1 VFEIKP
7 VAIVLPPPPRV
18 SRWRVAGRA
27 IALFVRLSD
36 YAVVLGPR
44 YLADRVVRGRVEAQ
58 TRLARRMV
66 RRIERLGATY
76 VKFGQMIASRADLL
90 PAHVIGELAALLD
103 NVTPMTQREFDR
115 QWQAA
120 VRRQP
125 KLATLEFSGRC
136 LGSGS
141 IACVYEAVLPA
152 SSGEPAAGT
161 ALAVKLQRPGIA
173 RRMATDL
180 ALLTAFTRL
189 AEKMPQAGGAPLADL
204 IDYMNRAIYGQLDF
218 VREALHTEQLA
229 KNLAA
234 LPGVVVPTV
243 RSELSDREVLVTD
256 LIPGLSDSGP
266 AALDPGQRTAAA
278 ALALAAVGQMVFS
291 DGFVHCDLHPGNLY
305 IRADGSVVILD
316 AGYCVDM
323 PEAIRDHLAEFFA
336 NLQAGNGVRC
346 GQIMYDSA
354 LNSESSGDRSV
365 FIDEIAELVAAS
377 TGPEHRFEMA
387 EFGQGVFEA
396 QNRHG
401 VHPPSDF
408 AFPLMSLMIAEG
420 TLRGFWPDLQMPDAV
435 ARL

>member
-1 VFEIKP
+1 MFEIKP
-7 VAIVLPPPPRV
+7 VAILIPPPPRV
-18 SRWRVAGRA
+18 SRWRLAGRA
-27 IALFVRLSD
+27 VALAVRFAD
-36 YAVVLGPR
+36 YAAVLGPL
-44 YLADRVVRGRVEAQ
+44 YLLDRVRRGRVEAQ
-58 TRLARRMV
+58 RRLARRAV

-90 PAHVIGELAALLD
+90 PPHVIGELAALLD
-103 NVTPMTQREFDR
+103 DVTPMTKRDFDR

-120 VRRQP
+120 VQRQP
-125 KLATLEFSGRC
+125 RLAGLQFSGRC

-141 IACVYEAVLPA
+141 IACVYEATLPA
-152 SSGEPAAGT
+152 ESGDPAGS

-180 ALLTAFTRL
+180 ALMTAFTRV

-229 KNLAA
+229 RNLEA
-234 LPGVVVPTV
+234 LPGVLVPTV
-243 RSELSDREVLVTD
+243 RGELSDREVLVTD

-266 AALDPGQRTAAA
+266 AALDPAQRTASAGT
-278 ALALAAVGQMVFS
+278 ALAAVGQMVFA

-305 IRADGSVVILD
+305 IRADGTVVILD

-323 PEAIRDHLAEFFA
+323 PEAIRDHLAGFFT

-346 GQIMYDSA
+346 GEIMFDSA
-354 LNSESSGDRSV
+354 LNSQSSGDRDV
-365 FIDEIAELVAAS
+365 FIGEIAELVAAS
-377 TGPEHRFEMA
+377 TAPGHRFEMA

-420 TLRGFWPDLQMPDAV
+420 TLRSFWPDLQMPAAV
-435 ARL
+435 ARI

>member
-7 VAIVLPPPPRV
+7 AVLIIASPPRV
-18 SRWRVAGRA
+18 SRWRLARRA
-27 IALFVRLSD
+27 VGLFLRLGG
-36 YAVVLGPR
+36 YVGVLGPR
-44 YLADRVVRGRVEAQ
+44 YLVDRIRRGRVEAQ
-58 TRLARRMV
+58 TRLARRAV
-66 RRIERLGATY
+66 RRVERLGATY

-90 PAHVIGELAALLD
+90 PPHVIAELATLLD
-103 NVTPMTQREFDR
+103 DVTPMTSRAFER
-115 QWQAA
+115 QWRAA
-120 VRRQP
+120 RERRP
-125 KLATLEFSGRC
+125 ELAELRFTGRC

-141 IACVYEAVLPA
+141 IACVYEATLP
-152 SSGEPAAGT
+152 GT
-161 ALAVKLQRPGIA
+161 DGDTTLAVKLQRPGIA
-173 RRMATDL
+173 RLMATDL
-180 ALLTAFTRL
+180 ALLTAFTRV
-189 AEKMPQAGGAPLADL
+189 AEKLPQAGGAPMADL

-218 VREALHTEQLA
+218 VREAVHTEQLA
-229 KNLAA
+229 KNLAS

-243 RSELSDREVLVTD
+243 RTELSDGQVLITD

-266 AALDPGQRTAAA
+266 AALEPERRNAAA

-305 IRADGSVVILD
+305 IRADGTVVILD

-323 PEAIRDHLAEFFA
+323 PEPIRDHLAEFFS
-336 NLQAGNGVRC
+336 NLLAGNGIRC
-346 GQIMYDSA
+346 GEIMYDSA
-354 LNSESSGDRSV
+354 LNSESGGDRQV
-365 FIDEIAELVAAS
+365 FIGEIAELVAAS

-408 AFPLMSLMIAEG
+408 AFPLMSLMIVEG
-420 TLRGFWPDLQMPDAV
+420 TLRSFWPDLQMPRAA

>member
-1 VFEIKP
+1 MFEIKP
-7 VAIVLPPPPRV
+7 AVLIIAPPPRV
-18 SRWRVAGRA
+18 SRWRLVRRA
-27 IALFVRLSD
+27 VGLFLRLGG
-36 YAVVLGPR
+36 YASVLGPR
-44 YLADRVVRGRVEAQ
+44 YLFDRIRRGRIEAQ
-58 TRLARRMV
+58 TRLARRAV
-66 RRIERLGATY
+66 RRVERLGATY

-90 PAHVIGELAALLD
+90 PPHVIAELATLLDEVTPMSARAFERQWRAARLRRPELAALSF
-103 NVTPMTQREFDR
+103 T
-115 QWQAA
+115 
-120 VRRQP
+120 
-125 KLATLEFSGRC
+125 GRC

-141 IACVYEAVLPA
+141 IACVYEATLP
-152 SSGEPAAGT
+152 GT
-161 ALAVKLQRPGIA
+161 DGDATLAVKLQRPGIA
-173 RRMATDL
+173 KLMATDL

-189 AEKMPQAGGAPLADL
+189 AEKLPQAGGAPMADL

-218 VREALHTEQLA
+218 VREAVHTEQLA
-229 KNLAA
+229 KNLAS

-243 RSELSDREVLVTD
+243 RGELSDGQVLVTD

-266 AALDPGQRTAAA
+266 AALDPEQRSVAA

-323 PEAIRDHLAEFFA
+323 PEPIRDHLAEFFS
-336 NLQAGNGVRC
+336 NLLAGNGVRC
-346 GQIMYDSA
+346 GEIMYDSA
-354 LNSESSGDRSV
+354 LNSDSGGDRAV
-365 FIDEIAELVAAS
+365 FIGEIAELVAAS
-377 TGPEHRFEMA
+377 TGPGHRFEMA

-408 AFPLMSLMIAEG
+408 AFPLMSLMIVEG
-420 TLRGFWPDLQMPDAV
+420 TLRSFWPDLQMPGAA

>member
-1 VFEIKP
+1 MFEIKP
-7 VAIVLPPPPRV
+7 VAIFVPPPPRV
-18 SRWRVAGRA
+18 SRWRLAGRA
-27 IALFVRLSD
+27 VTLAVRFAD
-36 YAVVLGPR
+36 DAVVLGPL
-44 YLADRVVRGRVEAQ
+44 YLADRIGRGKVEAQ
-58 TRLARRMV
+58 RRLARRAV

-90 PAHVIGELAALLD
+90 PPHVIAELAALLD
-103 NVTPMTQREFDR
+103 NVTPMTAREFDR

-120 VRRQP
+120 LRRQP
-125 KLATLEFSGRC
+125 KLAALELPGRC

-141 IACVYEAVLPA
+141 IACVYEAILPA
-152 SSGEPAAGT
+152 ESGDPAAGT
-161 ALAVKLQRPGIA
+161 TLAVKLQRPRIA

-180 ALLTAFTRL
+180 ALMTAFTRL

-243 RSELSDREVLVTD
+243 RGELSDGEVLVTD

-266 AALDPGQRTAAA
+266 AALEPAQRTAAA
-278 ALALAAVGQMVFS
+278 ATALAAVGQMVFA

-305 IRADGSVVILD
+305 IRADGTVVILD

-323 PEAIRDHLAEFFA
+323 PDAIRDHLAEFFA
-336 NLQAGNGVRC
+336 NLQSGNGVRC
-346 GQIMYDSA
+346 GEIMYDSA
-354 LNSESSGDRSV
+354 LNSKSTGDRSV
-365 FIDEIAELVAAS
+365 FIGEIAELVATS
-377 TGPEHRFEMA
+377 TEPGHRFEMA